1 MSDDEIFSVAKEI
14 SDRFVAEWDR
24 LKGDRVPWH
33 MSEVQERV
41 FFEIFLHV
49 VNARHMTTN
58 DVVEVIKVY
67 LRHADW
73 IGLLICDSSPSNG
86 NGSHGPTWALV
97 RPRGLLASFGGS
109 PFQAIYE
116 PLYEIHG
123 EEDDQD
129 SEEFWDD
136 DEQDLTP
143 EERKKRSNEVAENY
157 LRSHFGIPYEDEDN
171 PENSYITTLPD
182 GFRNPLII
190 EEFANGGSNQDVIGV
205 SRRLLMRDR
214 ADSEQNWLEKHRN
227 NQGVASN
234 FDILT
239 AAALDYHQKRPLV
252 RQLRSWTEDQYI
264 GVQEAVMIMAAV
276 WPEFLAGRLTFASSH
291 HRSWIV
297 VEQKSDKPLLF
308 ERENWPINTSLSR
321 ILAVL
326 SGLQSFR
333 GMTCRFDLSQAGQ
346 VVFDGQSGKILRVI
360 TKDFEP
366 SEEETRSALG
376 RLTQHLVSLGHD
388 HEAVRSSISDPSR
401 LGELIDP
408 AGRLLRTNRSDPE
421 QRLFEMA
428 VSISDRKPS
437 RRSASP
443 ILGHSTDAL
452 YNAIGGDGRDD
463 AYLSDGLWI
472 SPDGHLSDKGR

>member
-171 PENSYITTLPD
+171 PENSYITPHS
-182 GFRNPLII
+182 PSKSLI
-190 EEFANGGSNQDVIGV
+190 
-205 SRRLLMRDR
+205 
-214 ADSEQNWLEKHRN
+214 
-227 NQGVASN
+227 
-234 FDILT
+234 
-239 AAALDYHQKRPLV
+239 
-252 RQLRSWTEDQYI
+252 
-264 GVQEAVMIMAAV
+264 
-276 WPEFLAGRLTFASSH
+276 
-291 HRSWIV
+291 
-297 VEQKSDKPLLF
+297 
-308 ERENWPINTSLSR
+308 SLS
-321 ILAVL
+321 
-326 SGLQSFR
+326 
-333 GMTCRFDLSQAGQ
+333 
-346 VVFDGQSGKILRVI
+346 
-360 TKDFEP
+360 
-366 SEEETRSALG
+366 
-376 RLTQHLVSLGHD
+376 
-388 HEAVRSSISDPSR
+388 
-401 LGELIDP
+401 
-408 AGRLLRTNRSDPE
+408 
-421 QRLFEMA
+421 
-428 VSISDRKPS
+428 
-437 RRSASP
+437 
-443 ILGHSTDAL
+443 
-452 YNAIGGDGRDD
+452 
-463 AYLSDGLWI
+463 
-472 SPDGHLSDKGR
+472 

>member
-157 LRSHFGIPYEDEDN
+157 LKKGNTVFVEGRIRKREYEDKDGIKRYVTDIQGDN
-171 PENSYITTLPD
+171 MTMLNTGPRPQVEPGGPET
-182 GFRNPLII
+182 
-190 EEFANGGSNQDVIGV
+190 
-205 SRRLLMRDR
+205 
-214 ADSEQNWLEKHRN
+214 EK
-227 NQGVASN
+227 
-234 FDILT
+234 
-239 AAALDYHQKRPLV
+239 
-252 RQLRSWTEDQYI
+252 TEDGNGN
-264 GVQEAVMIMAAV
+264 GVVPT
-276 WPEFLAGRLTFASSH
+276 PE
-291 HRSWIV
+291 
-297 VEQKSDKPLLF
+297 D
-308 ERENWPINTSLSR
+308 
-321 ILAVL
+321 
-326 SGLQSFR
+326 
-333 GMTCRFDLSQAGQ
+333 DLP
-346 VVFDGQSGKILRVI
+346 F
-360 TKDFEP
+360 
-366 SEEETRSALG
+366 
-376 RLTQHLVSLGHD
+376 
-388 HEAVRSSISDPSR
+388 
-401 LGELIDP
+401 
-408 AGRLLRTNRSDPE
+408 
-421 QRLFEMA
+421 
-428 VSISDRKPS
+428 
-437 RRSASP
+437 
-443 ILGHSTDAL
+443 
-452 YNAIGGDGRDD
+452 
-463 AYLSDGLWI
+463 
-472 SPDGHLSDKGR
+472 